1 MTCPAAIPCE
11 LARRVA
17 IGEFPPEVRAWLKDA
32 FSRYLVDAEPIET
45 ALRLDRAS
53 RMKQRDDA
61 LREAGRLLRL
71 PKDENQVWPVA
82 ERLAK
87 AVKYHA
93 RLPREPLTPVEKAV
107 AKAFA
112 AYQRVPCTPHG
123 LYRLLL

>member
-11 LARRVA
+11 LARQVA
-17 IGEFPPEVRAWLKDA
+17 IGEFTPEVCAWLKAA
-32 FSRYLVDAEPIET
+32 FYRHLVDDESIET

-53 RMKQRDDA
+53 RVGQRDDA

-71 PKDENQVWPVA
+71 KNDKNHVWPVA
-82 ERLAK
+82 ERLAQ